1 MAMALKKILAVDDE
15 ERILGLMAE
24 ILLSNG
30 YEVVTAKSGGGAI
43 RKTKK
48 YRPDLIIMDILMPD
62 LDGAETVKILQENPA
77 TRNIP
82 ILFISGILIREEG
95 ALETNYKVGGVSYT
109 ALAKPFNTHE
119 LLTAVGSL
127 LAH

>member
-1 MAMALKKILAVDDE
+1 MAQKKILAVDDE
-15 ERILGLMAE
+15 ETILGLIADV
-24 ILLSNG
+24 LLSNG
-30 YEVVTAKSGGGAI
+30 YEVVTAKSGVGAI
-43 RKTKK
+43 KKTKK
-48 YRPDLIIMDILMPD
+48 HHPDLIIMDILMPD

-95 ALETNYKVGGVSYT
+95 ALDTNFKVRGVSYT

-119 LLTAVGSL
+119 LLSAVGSL
-127 LAH
+127 LDH

>member
-1 MAMALKKILAVDDE
+1 MGQKKILAVDDE
-15 ERILGLMAE
+15 ARILGLIAD

-43 RKTKK
+43 KKTKK
-48 YRPDLIIMDILMPD
+48 YRPDLIIMDIMMPD

-77 TRNIP
+77 TRDIP

-95 ALETNYKVGGVSYT
+95 TLETNFKVGGISYA
-109 ALAKPFNTHE
+109 ALAKPFDTQA
-119 LLTAVGSL
+119 LLSAVGNL
-127 LAH
+127 LDG